1 MVDPRF
7 TKATCNNNNDDDVV
21 DQDEDTRETL
31 QHSFDEKVVAI
42 CFYYSNGFDVADGNI
57 HDRGD
62 EGESFMDL
70 GWMQFDKV
78 FAGMN
83 TGTLVSR
90 GLGGTTGR
98 MGLAT
103 TYASHEVD
111 IRVACYKFLATKSC
125 LGLACYFAKN
135 AP

>member
-1 MVDPRF
+1 
-7 TKATCNNNNDDDVV
+7 
-21 DQDEDTRETL
+21 
-31 QHSFDEKVVAI
+31 
-42 CFYYSNGFDVADGNI
+42 
-57 HDRGD
+57 
-62 EGESFMDL
+62 MDL

-78 FAGMN
+78 YADMS

-111 IRVACYKFLATKSC
+111 IRVACYKFLATKC
-125 LGLACYFAKN
+125 LAKCLASVLHVTSSLQRSLASVLHVILQRMHHEAVLCYQVLMDVPWSPVCHVLGAFV
-135 AP
+135 